1 MCCALVLPRGVSSSS
16 LFGVGVPAFTSDNG
30 GTGAGI
36 AGNPTSMST
45 GLSFFGGL
53 CAKGRL

>member
-1 MCCALVLPRGVSSSS
+1 M
-16 LFGVGVPAFTSDNG
+16 FGVGVPAFKSDNG
-30 GTGAGI
+30 GTRAGI